1 MDIFLIFIPIA
12 IIYILAQGLLF
23 IFDLKDY
30 KFKVWK
36 MSEGGSFFPFQII
49 DTRRY
54 VFSGRSAYLHQR
66 KCLCEYCKSWKFPY
80 DTNRF
85 KLKK

>member
-1 MDIFLIFIPIA
+1 MEIFLIFIPVL

-30 KFKVWK
+30 KIKVWK
-36 MSEGGSFFPFQII
+36 MGRGGTFFPFQIL

-54 VFSGRSAYLHQR
+54 VFTKRNAFLHRR
-66 KCLCEYCKSWKFPY
+66 KCLCDYCKSWKFP
-80 DTNRF
+80 DDPNRF

>member
-1 MDIFLIFIPIA
+1 MEILLILIPVA

-30 KFKVWK
+30 KIKIWK
-36 MSEGGSFFPFQII
+36 MGRGGSFFPFQIL

-54 VFSGRSAYLHQR
+54 VFTKRDVFLHRR
-66 KCLCEYCKSWKFPY
+66 KCLCQYCKSWKFADDAY
-80 DTNRF
+80 
-85 KLKK
+85 KLK